1 VDNLFYLQTFGL
13 LYELSDDK
21 TIGTDTSIPKA
32 LTMPLNARQIGGV
45 KSLLR
50 RAAALVEDAL
60 NVADAAG
67 DRPMVIRLNSL
78 RRAMLDEIADLDR
91 AARE

>member
-1 VDNLFYLQTFGL
+1 
-13 LYELSDDK
+13 
-21 TIGTDTSIPKA
+21 
-32 LTMPLNARQIGGV
+32 MPLNARQIGGV

>member
-1 VDNLFYLQTFGL
+1 
-13 LYELSDDK
+13 
-21 TIGTDTSIPKA
+21 
-32 LTMPLNARQIGGV
+32 MPLNARQIGGV

-60 NVADAAG
+60 NVADAAS